1 MTKLSKRC
9 YSSNGRVF
17 FAFLGIG
24 FNQMFWA
31 TQGYGNLDVLP
42 WFRIRKWQSWVKDA
56 IRRVLCEIGGLVETF
71 RFWDE
76 YYYEYE
82 IYSIVN
88 SAYAWTSVILAGK
101 HDCRRHS
108 TKSFS
113 ENVVV
118 TETSFKVLEVLSF
131 CRREIASHADVLTGS
146 SRNHSSPTWGRNAWR
161 TPKNVCVGG

>member
-1 MTKLSKRC
+1 MDSAIQLVLGGLSEDVFERLT
-9 YSSNGRVF
+9 SNGSVF

-24 FNQMFWA
+24 LNQMFWA
-31 TQGYGNLDVLP
+31 TQGYDNLDVLP
-42 WFRIRKWQSWVKDA
+42 WFRTRKWHSWVKDA

-76 YYYEYE
+76 YNYEYE
-82 IYSIVN
+82 ILSLLN
-88 SAYAWTSVILAGK
+88 SACAWTSVILAGK

-118 TETSFKVLEVLSF
+118 TETDKF
-131 CRREIASHADVLTGS
+131 
-146 SRNHSSPTWGRNAWR
+146 
-161 TPKNVCVGG
+161 